1 MSESHRYK
9 IYHPALLPILA
20 GSLLLTS
27 GLSSAQESQQ
37 TRLEEVI
44 VTATLREKTLADIA
58 GTISVVSE
66 QDIQA
71 QLADGLADLTRYQP
85 GLSMDSSSR
94 GGNEGFSIRG
104 IGGNRVLTVIDGV
117 RSADI
122 YAAGPSSYGKDSFEV
137 DDLKAVEIIR
147 GPASVLY
154 GADAMGGAVLLRTKD
169 AQDYLVS
176 NRSNHFTLRSA
187 FNSVNDQT
195 KTGFTWALQ
204 QGDLGSVI
212 QATRRDFSESSVQGN
227 GQLNPQ
233 DGSSINWFWKTDWR
247 VNDQHALKLTLDYND
262 ETIDTNLLNELS
274 SSVTRSVGEDSSTR
288 QRISLKHEWELTS
301 LFADSIAT
309 TVHQQSSDAEQ
320 FTVQTRTSYA
330 FINPANPA
338 TYGGTQAVRRSD
350 FEFNQATVSA
360 QTLFAKQFDSNGIAH
375 SLIYGL
381 NYESTDTERPRNR
394 CDTSIA
400 SQETTCAIPS
410 YPFAPAEVF
419 PNKTFPDTE
428 TVRTGAFVQDEI
440 LLLEGRL
447 SLIPGVRYDRYKMN
461 PRPDS
466 LLNGTGDISNYGGF
480 SITNVD
486 ESEVSTTFGI
496 IYSIND
502 NYSVFTQFAEG
513 FRPPNFDESNQA
525 FVNLGHGYATIPNPD
540 LQAEYSKGWELGFRA
555 DYRNLSL
562 HVAAYYNDYDN
573 FIESAFVG
581 SANGVSLFQ
590 DSNVGKAEIYGAET
604 TARWSINSNW
614 HIKGSMA
621 ASRGRDKVNDS
632 YLDSVEPLT
641 TIAGIGFTSD
651 DRQWQVE
658 TTASFFAAKSRV
670 SGQDRVTADAYQLLD
685 LTGRYQISDQ
695 LRLRIGIFN
704 LFDKQYARWSS
715 IKGLAASDIENIEN
729 AQGPGRNFRAAIDFQ
744 L

>member
-1 MSESHRYK
+1 MSERQRYK
-9 IYHPALLPILA
+9 ICRPALLPILG
-20 GSLLLTS
+20 GSILLTPAI
-27 GLSSAQESQQ
+27 SSAQNSQE
-37 TRLEEVI
+37 TRLDEII
-44 VTATLREKTLADIA
+44 VTATLREKTLAEIA

-66 QDIQA
+66 RDIQA
-71 QLADGLADLTRYQP
+71 QLADGLEDLTRYQP
-85 GLSMDSSSR
+85 GLSMDSANR

-169 AQDYLVS
+169 AQDYLAN
-176 NRSNHFTLRSA
+176 NRSNHFSLRSA

-204 QGDLGSVI
+204 QSDWGTVI
-212 QATRRDFSESSVQGN
+212 QATRRNFSEAAVKGN

-233 DGSSINWFWKTDWR
+233 NGDSNNWFWKTEWQA
-247 VNDQHALKLTLDYND
+247 NNQHTLTLTLDYHD
-262 ETIDTNLLNELS
+262 ESIDTDLLNELS
-274 SSVTRSVGEDSSTR
+274 SSVSQSVGEDTSTR
-288 QRISLKHEWELTS
+288 QRISLRHDWQVQS
-301 LFADSIAT
+301 LFADNIKT
-309 TVHQQSSDAEQ
+309 TVHQQSSDAQQYTEQ
-320 FTVQTRTSYA
+320 MRISYA

-338 TYGGTQAVRRSD
+338 TYGGTQAVRFSD
-350 FEFNQATVSA
+350 FEFNQETVSA
-360 QTLFAKQFDSNGIAH
+360 QTLFAKQFDGHDIAH
-375 SLIYGL
+375 ALIYGL
-381 NYESTDTERPRNR
+381 NYESTETERPRNR

-410 YPFAPAEVF
+410 YPFAPAEIF

-440 LLLEGRL
+440 VLLDGRL
-447 SLIPGVRYDRYKMN
+447 SLIPGVRYDRYEMN
-461 PRPDS
+461 PRPDA

-480 SITNVD
+480 SITDVD

-496 IYSIND
+496 IYAIND
-502 NYSVFTQFAEG
+502 NYSVFIQFAEG

-540 LQAEYSKGWELGFRA
+540 LEAEYSKGLELGFRA
-555 DYRNLSL
+555 DYRNLNL
-562 HVAAYYNDYDN
+562 NLAAYHNNYDN

-590 DSNVGKAEIYGAET
+590 DSNIGKAEIYGAEAT
-604 TARWSINSNW
+604 VQWSINSNW
-614 HIKGSMA
+614 LLKGSMA
-621 ASRGRDKVNDS
+621 VSRGKDKVNDT
-632 YLDSVEPLT
+632 YLDSVEPFT
-641 TIAGIGFTSD
+641 TIAGVGYTSND
-651 DRQWQVE
+651 GRWQVE

-695 LRLRIGIFN
+695 LRLRVGFFN
-704 LFDKQYARWSS
+704 LLDKQYARWSS
-715 IKGLAASDIENIEN
+715 IKGLAASDIDNIEN